1 MHMAVDFSTA
11 VNAYRQAANA
21 AGTGKT
27 TAAAAT
33 GEEDTGSFASMVTDS
48 LKQAVKDGRE
58 AETLSM
64 KQIAGEADL
73 KDVITAVANAE
84 QTLETVVAV
93 RDKVLAAYQDIL
105 KMPI

>member
-1 MHMAVDFSTA
+1 MAVDFSTA
-11 VNAYRQAANA
+11 VNAYRQAAGAVSANKPVPGA
-21 AGTGKT
+21 S
-27 TAAAAT
+27 
-33 GEEDTGSFASMVTDS
+33 ENEDGQGGSFATMVTDS
-48 LKQAVKDGRE
+48 LKQAVKGGRE

-64 KQIAGEADL
+64 IQIAGEADL

>member
-1 MHMAVDFSTA
+1 MAVDFSTA
-11 VNAYRQAANA
+11 VNAYRQAASA
-21 AGTGKT
+21 VGTGKP
-27 TAAAAT
+27 AASAAEET
-33 GEEDTGSFASMVTDS
+33 GGGSFASMVTDT
-48 LKQAVKDGRE
+48 LKSAVHGQRE

-73 KDVITAVANAE
+73 KDVVAAVANAE

>member
-1 MHMAVDFSTA
+1 MPVDFSTA
-11 VNAYRQAANA
+11 VNAYRQAANV
-21 AGTGKT
+21 AGTGKPV
-27 TAAAAT
+27 AAPAAQES
-33 GEEDTGSFASMVTDS
+33 GEGSFASMVNDS
-48 LKQAVKDGRE
+48 LKTAVKDTRE

-73 KDVITAVANAE
+73 KDVIAAVANAE

>member
-1 MHMAVDFSTA
+1 MAVDFSTA
-11 VNAYRQAANA
+11 VNAYRQAASAVSSGKPA
-21 AGTGKT
+21 AS
-27 TAAAAT
+27 AAT
-33 GEEDTGSFASMVTDS
+33 EEDQGSFAAMVTDT
-48 LKQAVKDGRE
+48 LKNAVKSGHD

>member
-1 MHMAVDFSTA
+1 MAIDFTTA
-11 VNAYRQAANA
+11 VNAY
-21 AGTGKT
+21 K
-27 TAAAAT
+27 AAAKTVAN
-33 GEEDTGSFASMVTDS
+33 GENAKSAPSVGSGDSFASMVGDS
-48 LKQAVKDGRE
+48 LKQAVRSGYD
-58 AETLSM
+58 AENLSL

-93 RDKVLAAYQDIL
+93 RDKVLNAYNEIL

>member
-1 MHMAVDFSTA
+1 MAIDFSTA
-11 VNAYRQAANA
+11 VNAYKKA
-21 AGTGKT
+21 AGSALAG
-27 TAAAAT
+27 TAAAPTPSAVP
-33 GEEDTGSFASMVTDS
+33 GGQDSFAAMVGDS
-48 LKQAVKDGRE
+48 LKQAAQTGYE
-58 AETLSM
+58 AEALSI

-93 RDKVLAAYQDIL
+93 RDKVLNAYNEIL

>member
-1 MHMAVDFSTA
+1 MAIDFTTA
-11 VNAYRQAANA
+11 VNAYKAAA
-21 AGTGKT
+21 KTVGTGGTPK
-27 TAAAAT
+27 AASSAGASD
-33 GEEDTGSFASMVTDS
+33 ESFAGMVTDS
-48 LKQAVKDGRE
+48 LKQAASTGYE
-58 AETLSM
+58 AESLSL

-93 RDKVLAAYQDIL
+93 RDKVLNAYNEIL

>member
-1 MHMAVDFSTA
+1 MQEGILVA
-11 VNAYRQAANA
+11 
-21 AGTGKT
+21 
-27 TAAAAT
+27 
-33 GEEDTGSFASMVTDS
+33 FARLVTDS
-48 LKQAVKDGRE
+48 LKRAVTQQRPRE

-73 KDVITAVANAE
+73 KDVIAAVANAE

-93 RDKVLAAYQDIL
+93 RDKVLSAYQDIL

>member
-1 MHMAVDFSTA
+1 MAVDFSTA
-11 VNAYRQAANA
+11 VNAYRQASNA
-21 AGTGKT
+21 VGSGKP
-27 TAAAAT
+27 AASAAQES
-33 GEEDTGSFASMVTDS
+33 GEGSFASMVTDS
-48 LKQAVKDGRE
+48 LKTAVKDTRE

-73 KDVITAVANAE
+73 KDVIAAVANAE

>member
-1 MHMAVDFSTA
+1 MAVDFTTA
-11 VNAYRQAANA
+11 VNAYRAASKSIASGNA
-21 AGTGKT
+21 PSSSGG
-27 TAAAAT
+27 
-33 GEEDTGSFASMVTDS
+33 GSGDSFASMVGDS
-48 LKQAVKDGRE
+48 LKQAVSTGYQAE
-58 AETLSM
+58 ALSM

-93 RDKVLAAYQDIL
+93 RDKVLNAYNEIL

>member
-1 MHMAVDFSTA
+1 MPVDFSTA
-11 VNAYRQAANA
+11 VNAYRQTANA
-21 AGTGKT
+21 IGSGKP
-27 TAAAAT
+27 AAAAT
-33 GEEDTGSFASMVTDS
+33 QETGEGSFASMITDS
-48 LKQAVKDGRE
+48 LKGAVKDGRE

-73 KDVITAVANAE
+73 KDVIAAVANAE

-93 RDKVLAAYQDIL
+93 RDKVISAYQDIL

>member
-1 MHMAVDFSTA
+1 MAIDFSSA
-11 VNAYRQAANA
+11 VNAY
-21 AGTGKT
+21 KK
-27 TAAAAT
+27 AAAAAPMGGT
-33 GEEDTGSFASMVTDS
+33 KATSVTPEGDTFANMVGDS
-48 LKQAVKDGRE
+48 LQSAVQTCRN
-58 AETLSM
+58 AENLSI

-93 RDKVLAAYQDIL
+93 RDKVLSAYNEIL

>member
-1 MHMAVDFSTA
+1 MAVDFSTA
-11 VNAYRQAANA
+11 VNAYRKAADA
-21 AGTGKT
+21 VGTGKPSAP
-27 TAAAAT
+27 AAS
-33 GEEDTGSFASMVTDS
+33 ESSEGSFASLVTDS
-48 LKQAVKDGRE
+48 LKGAVNESRQ

-73 KDVITAVANAE
+73 KDVIAAVANAE

>member
-1 MHMAVDFSTA
+1 MAVDFSTA
-11 VNAYRQAANA
+11 VNAYRKAADTL
-21 AGTGKT
+21 GTGKPSAS
-27 TAAAAT
+27 AASES
-33 GEEDTGSFASMVTDS
+33 GEGSFASLVTDT
-48 LKQAVKDGRE
+48 LKGAVHESRQ

-73 KDVITAVANAE
+73 KDVIAAVANAE